1 VFPPLFLKE
10 KTMKKLLAALA
21 ISASVVALSGV
32 AQAADKSIS
41 NSATTAT
48 STTSTTSGTTAGAV
62 SGTTAI
68 NSATSTESTSNG
80 NSVSQTNV
88 QGQQAVY
95 GDKNAAKNVKQ
106 LSSSEISKMSD
117 KRFEALDA
125 NKDGK
130 LSLQEFQAA
139 PSDVKT
145 SDVESYKAQRAELF
159 SKIDSSKQGSIS
171 KDQFAKDFVQRAEMN
186 KASENKA
193 LPASQVAPVINNGT
207 QGGTTIVP
215 AGTSNNSGS
224 TTKGM

>member
-1 VFPPLFLKE
+1 
-10 KTMKKLLAALA
+10 MKKLLAALA

-48 STTSTTSGTTAGAV
+48 STTSGTAAGAV

-68 NSATSTESTSNG
+68 NSATSTESTNNG

-95 GDKNAAKNVKQ
+95 GAKNVKQ

-193 LPASQVAPVINNGT
+193 MPASQVAPVINNGT

>member
-1 VFPPLFLKE
+1 
-10 KTMKKLLAALA
+10 MKKLLAALA

-41 NSATTAT
+41 NSATTA
-48 STTSTTSGTTAGAV
+48 TSTTSGTTAGAV

-117 KRFEALDA
+117 KRFESLDA

-193 LPASQVAPVINNGT
+193 MPASQVAPVINNGT
-207 QGGTTIVP
+207 QGGTTVVP

>member
-1 VFPPLFLKE
+1 
-10 KTMKKLLAALA
+10 MKKLLAALA

-41 NSATTAT
+41 NSATTA
-48 STTSTTSGTTAGAV
+48 TSTTSGTTAGAV

-117 KRFEALDA
+117 KRFESLDA

-207 QGGTTIVP
+207 QGGTTVVP

>member
-1 VFPPLFLKE
+1 
-10 KTMKKLLAALA
+10 MKKLLAALA

-48 STTSTTSGTTAGAV
+48 STTSGTAAGAV

-68 NSATSTESTSNG
+68 NSTTSTESTSNG
-80 NSVSQTNV
+80 NSVSQTNA

>member
-1 VFPPLFLKE
+1 
-10 KTMKKLLAALA
+10 MKKLLAALA

-48 STTSTTSGTTAGAV
+48 STTSGTAAGAV

>member
-1 VFPPLFLKE
+1 
-10 KTMKKLLAALA
+10 
-21 ISASVVALSGV
+21 LSGV

-41 NSATTAT
+41 NSATTVTGQPSSAVSTSSTSATNASSTEAT
-48 STTSTTSGTTAGAV
+48 SANKA
-62 SGTTAI
+62 
-68 NSATSTESTSNG
+68 NSASQAG
-80 NSVSQTNV
+80 QTNA

-186 KASENKA
+186 KASETKA
-193 LPASQVAPVINNGT
+193 MPASQVAPVINNGT
-207 QGGTTIVP
+207 QGGTTVVP

>member
-1 VFPPLFLKE
+1 
-10 KTMKKLLAALA
+10 MKKLLAALA

-48 STTSTTSGTTAGAV
+48 STTSGTAAGAV

-68 NSATSTESTSNG
+68 NSATSTESTNNG

-117 KRFEALDA
+117 KRFEALDV

-193 LPASQVAPVINNGT
+193 MPASQVAPVINNST

>member
-1 VFPPLFLKE
+1 
-10 KTMKKLLAALA
+10 MKKLLAALA

-41 NSATTAT
+41 NSATTA
-48 STTSTTSGTTAGAV
+48 TSTTSGTTAGAV

-117 KRFEALDA
+117 KRFESLDA

>member
-1 VFPPLFLKE
+1 
-10 KTMKKLLAALA
+10 MKKLLAALA

-48 STTSTTSGTTAGAV
+48 STTSGTTAGAV

-80 NSVSQTNV
+80 NSLSQTNV

-186 KASENKA
+186 KASETKA
-193 LPASQVAPVINNGT
+193 MPASQVAPVINNGT

>member
-1 VFPPLFLKE
+1 MFPPLFLKE

-41 NSATTAT
+41 NSATTA
-48 STTSTTSGTTAGAV
+48 TSTTSGTTAGAV

-117 KRFEALDA
+117 KRFESLDA

-207 QGGTTIVP
+207 QGGTTVVP

>member
-1 VFPPLFLKE
+1 MFPPLFLKE

-41 NSATTAT
+41 NSATTA
-48 STTSTTSGTTAGAV
+48 TSTTSGTTAGAV

-117 KRFEALDA
+117 KRFESLDA

-193 LPASQVAPVINNGT
+193 MPASQVAPVINNGT
-207 QGGTTIVP
+207 QGGTTVVP

>member
-1 VFPPLFLKE
+1 MFPPLFLKE

-41 NSATTAT
+41 NSATTVTGQPSSAVSTSSTSATNASSTEAT
-48 STTSTTSGTTAGAV
+48 SANKA
-62 SGTTAI
+62 
-68 NSATSTESTSNG
+68 NSASQAG
-80 NSVSQTNV
+80 QTNA

-186 KASENKA
+186 KASETKA
-193 LPASQVAPVINNGT
+193 MPASQVAPVINNGT
-207 QGGTTIVP
+207 QGGTTVVP

>member
-1 VFPPLFLKE
+1 MFPPLFLKE

-48 STTSTTSGTTAGAV
+48 STTSGTAAGAV

-193 LPASQVAPVINNGT
+193 MPASQVAPVINNGT

>member
-1 VFPPLFLKE
+1 
-10 KTMKKLLAALA
+10 MKKLLAALA

-41 NSATTAT
+41 NSATTA
-48 STTSTTSGTTAGAV
+48 TSTTSGTTAGAV

-117 KRFEALDA
+117 KRFESLDA

-207 QGGTTIVP
+207 QGSTTIVP

>member
-1 VFPPLFLKE
+1 MFPPLFLKE

-48 STTSTTSGTTAGAV
+48 STTSGTTAGAV

-80 NSVSQTNV
+80 NSVSQTNA

>member
-1 VFPPLFLKE
+1 MFPPLFLKE

-48 STTSTTSGTTAGAV
+48 STTSGTTAGAV

-80 NSVSQTNV
+80 NSLSQTNV

>member
-1 VFPPLFLKE
+1 MFPPLFLKE

-41 NSATTAT
+41 NSATTA
-48 STTSTTSGTTAGAV
+48 TSTTSGTTAGAV

-193 LPASQVAPVINNGT
+193 MPASQVAPVINNGT

>member
-1 VFPPLFLKE
+1 ML
-10 KTMKKLLAALA
+10 
-21 ISASVVALSGV
+21 
-32 AQAADKSIS
+32 D
-41 NSATTAT
+41 
-48 STTSTTSGTTAGAV
+48 
-62 SGTTAI
+62 
-68 NSATSTESTSNG
+68 
-80 NSVSQTNV
+80 
-88 QGQQAVY
+88 

>member
-1 VFPPLFLKE
+1 
-10 KTMKKLLAALA
+10 MKKLLAALA
-21 ISASVVALSGV
+21 ISASVVALSGA
-32 AQAADKSIS
+32 AQAADKAADKAVS

-48 STTSTTSGTTAGAV
+48 SATSATTTSGTVSTTAGTEAIS
-62 SGTTAI
+62 SG
-68 NSATSTESTSNG
+68 SNA
-80 NSVSQTNV
+80 S

-95 GDKNAAKNVKQ
+95 GDKNAAKAVKQ
-106 LSSSEISKMSD
+106 LSSNEITKMGD

-130 LSLQEFQAA
+130 LSLLEFQSV
-139 PSDVKT
+139 PSDIKT

-171 KDQFAKDFVQRAEMN
+171 KDQFVKDYVQSAEMN
-186 KASENKA
+186 KVIENKA
-193 LPASQVAPVINNGT
+193 VPASQVAPVINNGS
-207 QGGTTIVP
+207 QGGTSTVP